1 VVEANLKVK
10 CDPQRWTRIL
20 LRAKNTIG
28 SLSAVTLGVMADAGL
43 IRSEGTLKSNISTNK
58 VAVTLAITLLCST
71 SSLTPAFSD
80 DTVVETVMAL
90 GNSKNPREF
99 AISRLEGYAS
109 TLLNEGAVNFLQTG
123 PTSPWKHLSFSLA
136 IDGGKP
142 NVDFMGVY
150 GIHEEKNYF
159 LFNQTSIVQYDDR
172 TTLNFGLGL
181 RHINDQETVII
192 GGNIF
197 HDHEFDSGHNR
208 LGVGLEALT
217 SVAQFRANY
226 YKALTDQIS
235 FDGGQEEALDGYDA
249 KFTYEL
255 PFFYSSNVFAK
266 YTKWTDGAG
275 YTTSS
280 GEIGLGAEIAPNLTV
295 NLAGS
300 SSDDA
305 PDNFSARVTYAIALG
320 GTSSVPAIRDGHART
335 TLQPIRYMLYQPV
348 QRENRIMKKTTR
360 LGVTASGY

>member
-1 VVEANLKVK
+1 MDTK
-10 CDPQRWTRIL
+10 
-20 LRAKNTIG
+20 
-28 SLSAVTLGVMADAGL
+28 SASCKSYGQISVCTAVPSDMAEVRS
-43 IRSEGTLKSNISTNK
+43 IRSEGALKSNISSMKMT
-58 VAVTLAITLLCST
+58 VTLAVVLLCST
-71 SSLTPAFSD
+71 SALTPAFSD
-80 DTVVETVMAL
+80 DAVVESIMAL
-90 GNSKNPREF
+90 GKAKNSKEF

-109 TLLNEGAVNFLQTG
+109 SLLNEGAVNFLQTG
-123 PTSPWKHLSFSLA
+123 PNSSWKHLSFSLA
-136 IDGGKP
+136 IDDGKP
-142 NVDFMGVY
+142 NVDLMGVY
-150 GIHEEKNYF
+150 GIHEEKNF
-159 LFNQTSIVQYDDR
+159 FFFNQTSIVQYDDR

-197 HDHEFDSGHNR
+197 HDHEFGSGHNR
-208 LGVGLEALT
+208 LGVGFEALT

-280 GEIGLGAEIAPNLTV
+280 GEFGLGAEIAPNLTI
-295 NLAGS
+295 NLSGAS
-300 SSDDA
+300 SNDE
-305 PDNFSARVTYAIALG
+305 PDNLSAKLTYAISLG
-320 GTSSVPAIRDGHART
+320 GTSSAPTMRDGHART